1 MPAAAAS
8 LPRRCCGRGA
18 KHIAG
23 PRLTAATGVAGA
35 FVPPSHVVRR
45 LQGTLRDA
53 SMGRVR
59 VHKLSCALR
68 GPWWTG
74 PAARVSQGHPRDAG
88 TRCPSFPAGRTTN
101 PFPQRGHPLPVRP
114 VMAATSSR
122 HRPPQLTH
130 SPRHQ
135 TGLPHGA
142 GTAPG
147 SAQDQGVT
155 GQFLRR
161 SHARSRFPLNLP
173 SATRSCPRRIPA
185 FWKGGPRVARRGAD
199 VSGGSKRVLA
209 ARDPAL
215 LTAVGGSLG
224 LVCLGCVG
232 GTLPRVFGY

>member
-1 MPAAAAS
+1 MSPGHSS
-8 LPRRCCGRGA
+8 LRRTLFDAFRGHSGTRLWEGCGCISCHVPLGVRGGRGQRRGYPKA
-18 KHIAG
+18 TPETPG
-23 PRLTAATGVAGA
+23 PV
-35 FVPPSHVVRR
+35 VPLSPR
-45 LQGTLRDA
+45 G
-53 SMGRVR
+53 GRPTQSR
-59 VHKLSCALR
+59 KR
-68 GPWWTG
+68 E
-74 PAARVSQGHPRDAG
+74 
-88 TRCPSFPAGRTTN
+88 
-101 PFPQRGHPLPVRP
+101 HPLPVRP